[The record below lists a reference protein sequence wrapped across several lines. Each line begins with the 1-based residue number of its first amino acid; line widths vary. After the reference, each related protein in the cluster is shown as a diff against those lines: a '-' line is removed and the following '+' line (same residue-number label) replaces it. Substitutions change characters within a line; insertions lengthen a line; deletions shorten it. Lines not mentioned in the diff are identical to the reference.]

1 MPMDD
6 GWIGIMELGD
16 RVEWL
21 TICAIGLWRLGLQIL
36 VGCHI
41 TFITFKG
48 PTRGF
53 VSSPTP
59 CRLQPPSSLPYTCI
73 LHLKSMEGL

>member
-21 TICAIGLWRLGLQIL
+21 TICAIGPWRLGLQIL

-41 TFITFKG
+41 TFKG

-53 VSSPTP
+53 VSRLTP
-59 CRLQPPSSLPYTCI
+59 CRLQPPSNLPYTCI